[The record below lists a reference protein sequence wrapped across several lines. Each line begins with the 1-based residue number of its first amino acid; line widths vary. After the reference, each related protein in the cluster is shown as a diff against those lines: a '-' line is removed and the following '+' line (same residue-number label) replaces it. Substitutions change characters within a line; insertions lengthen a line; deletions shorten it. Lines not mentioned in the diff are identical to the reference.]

1 MRWGGDFEV
10 LEPGWLREEA
20 MEKVR
25 GMMGRY
31 GMRGDV
37 SKAAVV
43 FK

>member
-31 GMRGDV
+31 GMRVGE
-37 SKAAVV
+37 
-43 FK
+43 